1 MKNYKLAGSLFSI
14 LLLSACSGFLDRN
27 PLDQPSSATFWKTE
41 NDFNVGLAACYASLQ
56 RELYSNA
63 LPCWDNLTDN
73 GYGQH
78 PDNSYGLT
86 TEIVNG
92 NISSNSGGYIL
103 TVYTGALADI
113 ARANIFLTQLTN
125 FEGMEADK
133 KKKYEAEVRMLR
145 GYYYSYLYRCYG
157 DVPIID
163 KPLDLATQHQPK
175 ANAADVYKFMM
186 SDIDFAIAN
195 LPDVKYSDNSGHW
208 TKDAAKAFKARMLL
222 FTAYDNS
229 GAAVKNIM
237 EEVKK
242 LTLEIKNYSLAAEF
256 SDNFQDDKQEKCPE
270 IMMSVKYLAPN
281 NSTWADVWYG
291 DWIVVSPLSNLISE
305 FEFPDGRPGTVVP
318 HDSKGVIDVS
328 AYTNE
333 DLKKRD
339 SRLAKTVFMDKYVV
353 KGESYLPSNNR
364 SLGTGLEKFLSQNL
378 QAPYSGATQSQQD
391 WVLLR
396 YADVLLMLAEAENE
410 INSSPTEIVYNA
422 IRDVRVRSGMPALPA
437 GLSKEEMRTRI
448 RHERRVELAFEGL
461 RYFDLKRWKTAKKI
475 LNNVK
480 DGLTPYKFEDK
491 FYRWPIPQSEI
502 DKSNGVLV
510 QNPDYQ

>member
-1 MKNYKLAGSLFSI
+1 MKNYKLTGSLLSV

-56 RELYSNA
+56 RGIYSYA
-63 LPCWDNLTDN
+63 LPCWDNITDN
-73 GYGQH
+73 GFGQH
-78 PDNSYGLT
+78 PEDGYGLT

-113 ARANIFLTQLTN
+113 ARVNIFLTQLNN
-125 FEGMEADK
+125 FPDFDADK

-163 KPLDLATQHQPK
+163 KSLDLSNQHQPK
-175 ANAADVYKFMM
+175 AKAADVYKFMM
-186 SDIDFAIAN
+186 DDIDFAIAN
-195 LPDVKYSDNSGHW
+195 LADVKYSDNSGHW
-208 TKDAAKAFKARMLL
+208 TKDAARAFKAHMLL
-222 FTAYDNS
+222 FVAYDNS
-229 GAAVKNIM
+229 GIAKKDIM

-242 LTLEIKNYSLAAEF
+242 LIQEIKNYSLATEF

-281 NSTWADVWYG
+281 NSTGADMWYA

-305 FEFPDGRPGTVVP
+305 FEFPDGSPGTVVP

-339 SRLAKTVFMDKYVV
+339 SRLAKTIFIDRYVV
-353 KGESYLPSNNR
+353 KGVSYLPSNNR

-378 QAPYSGATQSQQD
+378 QPPFSYATQSQQD

-410 INSSPTEIVYNA
+410 INGPTEIVYNA

-448 RHERRVELAFEGL
+448 RHERRIELAFEGL
-461 RYFDLKRWKTAKKI
+461 RYFDLKRWKVAKQI
-475 LNNVK
+475 LNDVK

-491 FYRWPIPQSEI
+491 FYLWPIPQSEI

-510 QNPDYQ
+510 QNPDYK